1 MVIEGYWKLK
11 YYIFNEYKQKLFANK
26 LDKWIVK
33 SLAWIFPEYCII
45 IHITD

>member
-11 YYIFNEYKQKLFANK
+11 YYIFNEYKQKLFYKNII
-26 LDKWIVK
+26 WI
-33 SLAWIFPEYCII
+33 SPEYCII